1 MLKVINNLNGYTCA
15 NVKERE
21 EKKVR
26 HKNKLTCKTRAD
38 TSQSMRLSKQS
49 IMEIRLCVKT

>member
-21 EKKVR
+21 EKKV
-26 HKNKLTCKTRAD
+26 KNTERTHVEN
-38 TSQSMRLSKQS
+38 
-49 IMEIRLCVKT
+49 IVCVH